1 MKKHLEISMP
11 FKQIIDIN
19 NTSVHIERKAGIRTK
34 GLFGVDNLSVHFDLR
49 EIESI
54 NWKRAG
60 FLNGYIRFVRPNIKI
75 SADNDPYSFQFNS
88 KSGEMKKL
96 AEELTEYLNEIGPA
110 TSNLKTNLDNTRN
123 QLKNTDV
130 PNTSR
135 DAKKEQKEYIKKTKE
150 KFKQHKA
157 EKVGLIYFD
166 FIDKKICF
174 DTAVFEKNVN
184 FKVIDF
190 SDVVSFTPIER
201 NGGHVSKHHRGTRAL
216 VGGMIAGGTGAV
228 IGAST
233 GGKEFDKI
241 AELSI
246 VVHFKDGSDK
256 KIFFINDEKSDSLL
270 AQQAQSKFDRTSI
283 LLTKVVNANKNNIN
297 GSSYKNELEE
307 LKTLLDEGIITQE
320 EFTAKKKQILGL

>member
-1 MKKHLEISMP
+1 MKKCDICGKRIGMLESRLS
-11 FKQIIDIN
+11 FIDGMACKTCLN
-19 NTSVHIERKAGIRTK
+19 KVS
-34 GLFGVDNLSVHFDLR
+34 LSTGMASIKWAEKR
-49 EIESI
+49 SI
-54 NWKRAG
+54 NELTQLIELGQKIDVKKENNNSVDKNDLSNKVNHIKRAKKKQKE
-60 FLNGYIRFVRPNIKI
+60 NIKRI
-75 SADNDPYSFQFNS
+75 
-88 KSGEMKKL
+88 KER
-96 AEELTEYLNEIGPA
+96 
-110 TSNLKTNLDNTRN
+110 LKQN
-123 QLKNTDV
+123 
-130 PNTSR
+130 
-135 DAKKEQKEYIKKTKE
+135 
-150 KFKQHKA
+150 KA

-184 FKVIDF
+184 FKVVDF

-201 NGGHVSKHHRGTRAL
+201 NGGYVSKHHRGTRAL